1 MACGPSVGVP
11 VGKCLFSDSE
21 ALPLAGE
28 PRAVFR
34 VYFQYWQYHSMVC
47 TGRGGSTASPALPR
61 CLSQGLATAQVVAQS
76 QWHQQMF
83 QEPTVAS
90 DPVPSLIAASFRA
103 HAEIQR

>member
-11 VGKCLFSDSE
+11 GGKCLFSDSE

-47 TGRGGSTASPALPR
+47 REGVAALPALL
-61 CLSQGLATAQVVAQS
+61 CLGASARVWPL
-76 QWHQQMF
+76 HQQMF
-83 QEPTVAS
+83 QEPTVTS

>member
-11 VGKCLFSDSE
+11 RGKCLFSDSE
-21 ALPLAGE
+21 ALPLPGE

-47 TGRGGSTASPALPR
+47 KEGVAALPALL
-61 CLSQGLATAQVVAQS
+61 CLGASARVWPLHRYG
-76 QWHQQMF
+76 
-83 QEPTVAS
+83 TVPPAPADVPGAHSYQS